1 LITLLARLFIRD
13 RDKVADAG
21 VRRAYGMLCS
31 LTGIGLN
38 VLLFLGKYLAG
49 RLSGSIAMTAD
60 AFNNL
65 SDAGSSVITL
75 LGFRMAAKKPDP
87 GHPFGHGRI
96 EYLSGVA
103 VSLIIIVVGVQLG
116 LESIDKIMS
125 PEPVDAGLVPMLV
138 LVASI
143 CVKGYMFAYNR
154 GIGRKINSPGMSA
167 TALDSLS
174 DCIATGV
181 VLISMLLARFADV
194 NIDGWGGAAVAIFII
209 FSGFKAAKETLSP
222 LLGNPPDPQLVRDIT
237 DIVMSHPEV
246 LNVHDLIVH
255 DYGPGRLMISLHA
268 EVPGDGDIYALHD
281 AIDTAEYEL
290 QQKLGCSAVIHMDPV
305 SPDGTKTAHM
315 REELAEA
322 AKAIDPRLTI
332 HDFRIVDGPT
342 HTNVIFDAVLP
353 NDSSVTEDDAKAQ
366 LETIVHSLWQNSHPK
381 VHIDPPART
390 PPKKKKPPPRR
401 GRSFCA
407 YCGALRRRSRYCFLR
422 SATAASYSAPPSAWR
437 LWR

>member
-1 LITLLARLFIRD
+1 MITLLARLFIKDRD
-13 RDKVADAG
+13 RVQDAA

-38 VLLFLGKYLAG
+38 VLLFFGKYLAG
-49 RLSGSIAMTAD
+49 QLSGSIAMTAD

-116 LESIDKIMS
+116 IESVHKIME
-125 PEPVDAGLVPMLV
+125 PEAVDAGLVPMLV

-167 TALDSLS
+167 TAVDSLS

-181 VLISMLLARFADV
+181 VLISMLLARFA
-194 NIDGWGGAAVAIFII
+194 NINADGWGGAAVAAFII
-209 FSGFKAAKETLSP
+209 FSGFRAAKETLSP
-222 LLGNPPDPQLVRDIT
+222 LLGNPPDAQLVKDIT
-237 DIVMSHPEV
+237 DIVLSHPEV
-246 LNVHDLIVH
+246 MNVHDLIVH
-255 DYGPGRLMISLHA
+255 DYGPGRLMVSLHA

-281 AIDTAEYEL
+281 AIDTIEYEL
-290 QQKLGCSAVIHMDPV
+290 ESKLGCAAVIHMDPV
-305 SPDGTKTAHM
+305 SPDGTKTANM
-315 REELAEA
+315 RNELAEA
-322 AKAIDPRLTI
+322 VKAIDPRLSI

-353 NDSSVTEDDAKAQ
+353 NESALTEDEAKSA
-366 LETIVHSLWQNSHPK
+366 LETLVHSLWQNSHPK
-381 VHIDPPART
+381 VHIDRP
-390 PPKKKKPPPRR
+390 
-401 GRSFCA
+401 FV
-407 YCGALRRRSRYCFLR
+407 
-422 SATAASYSAPPSAWR
+422 
-437 LWR
+437 

>member
-1 LITLLARLFIRD
+1 MITLLARLFIKD
-13 RDKVADAG
+13 RDKVADAA

-65 SDAGSSVITL
+65 SDAGSSAITL

-103 VSLIIIVVGVQLG
+103 VSIIIIVVGVQLG
-116 LESIDKIMS
+116 LESIDKIMN
-125 PEPVDAGLVPMLV
+125 PQPVDAGLLPMLV

-154 GIGRKINSPGMSA
+154 GIGRKINSPGMAA
-167 TALDSLS
+167 TAMDSLS
-174 DCIATGV
+174 DSIATSV
-181 VLISMLLARFADV
+181 VLISMLLSRFAGV
-194 NIDGWGGAAVAIFII
+194 NADGWGGIAVACFII

-222 LLGNPPDPQLVRDIT
+222 LLGNPPDPQLVHDIT
-237 DIVMSHPEV
+237 SIVLSHSEV
-246 LNVHDLIVH
+246 MNVHDLIVH
-255 DYGPGRLMISLHA
+255 DYGPGRLMVSLHA
-268 EVPGDGDIYALHD
+268 EAPGNGDIYALHD
-281 AIDTAEYEL
+281 TIDTIEYEL
-290 QQKLGCSAVIHMDPV
+290 SSKLGCDAVIHMDPV

-315 REELAEA
+315 RDELAEA
-322 AKAIDPRLTI
+322 AKSIDPRLSI

-353 NDSSVTEDDAKAQ
+353 NDSKLTEEEAVAQ
-366 LETIVHSLWQNSHPK
+366 LEALVHSLWQNSHPK
-381 VHIDPPART
+381 VHIDRP
-390 PPKKKKPPPRR
+390 
-401 GRSFCA
+401 FV
-407 YCGALRRRSRYCFLR
+407 
-422 SATAASYSAPPSAWR
+422 
-437 LWR
+437 

>member
-1 LITLLARLFIRD
+1 MITLLARLFIKD
-13 RDKVADAG
+13 RDKVADAA

-49 RLSGSIAMTAD
+49 RLSGSIAITAD

-103 VSLIIIVVGVQLG
+103 VSIIIIVVGVQLG
-116 LESIDKIMS
+116 LESIDKIMN
-125 PEPVDAGLVPMLV
+125 PQPVDAGLLPMLV

-154 GIGRKINSPGMSA
+154 DIGRKINSPGMAA
-167 TALDSLS
+167 TAMDSLS
-174 DCIATGV
+174 DSIATSV
-181 VLISMLLARFADV
+181 VLISMLLSRFAGV
-194 NIDGWGGAAVAIFII
+194 NADGWGGIAVACFII

-222 LLGNPPDPQLVRDIT
+222 LLGNPPDPQLVHDIT
-237 DIVMSHPEV
+237 SIVFSHSEV
-246 LNVHDLIVH
+246 MNVHDLIVH
-255 DYGPGRLMISLHA
+255 DYGPGRLMVSLHA
-268 EVPGDGDIYALHD
+268 EVPGNGDIYALHD
-281 AIDTAEYEL
+281 TIDTIEYEL
-290 QQKLGCSAVIHMDPV
+290 SSKLGCDAVIHMDPV

-315 REELAEA
+315 RDELAEA
-322 AKAIDPRLTI
+322 AKSIDPRLSI

-353 NDSSVTEDDAKAQ
+353 NDSKLTEEEAVAQ
-366 LETIVHSLWQNSHPK
+366 LEALVHSLWQNSHPK
-381 VHIDPPART
+381 VHIDRP
-390 PPKKKKPPPRR
+390 
-401 GRSFCA
+401 FV
-407 YCGALRRRSRYCFLR
+407 
-422 SATAASYSAPPSAWR
+422 
-437 LWR
+437 

>member
-1 LITLLARLFIRD
+1 MITLLARLFIRD

-38 VLLFLGKYLAG
+38 ILLFLGKYLAG

-167 TALDSLS
+167 TAMDSLS
-174 DCIATGV
+174 DSIATSV

-194 NIDGWGGAAVAIFII
+194 NVDGWGGAAVAVFII

-281 AIDTAEYEL
+281 AIDMAEYEL

-381 VHIDPPART
+381 VHIDRP
-390 PPKKKKPPPRR
+390 
-401 GRSFCA
+401 FV
-407 YCGALRRRSRYCFLR
+407 
-422 SATAASYSAPPSAWR
+422 
-437 LWR
+437 

>member
-1 LITLLARLFIRD
+1 MITLLARLFIKD
-13 RDKVADAG
+13 RDKVADAT

-65 SDAGSSVITL
+65 SDAGSSAITL

-103 VSLIIIVVGVQLG
+103 VSIIIIVVGVQLG
-116 LESIDKIMS
+116 LESIDKIMN
-125 PEPVDAGLVPMLV
+125 PQPVDAGLLPMLV

-154 GIGRKINSPGMSA
+154 GIGRKINSPGMAA
-167 TALDSLS
+167 TAMDSLS
-174 DCIATGV
+174 DSIATSV
-181 VLISMLLARFADV
+181 VLVSMLLSRFAGV
-194 NIDGWGGAAVAIFII
+194 NADGWGGIAVACFII

-222 LLGNPPDPQLVRDIT
+222 LLGNPPDPQLVHDIT
-237 DIVMSHPEV
+237 NIVLSHSEV
-246 LNVHDLIVH
+246 MNVHDLIVH
-255 DYGPGRLMISLHA
+255 DYGPGRLMVSLHA
-268 EVPGDGDIYALHD
+268 EVPGNGNIYALHD
-281 AIDTAEYEL
+281 TIDTIEYEL
-290 QQKLGCSAVIHMDPV
+290 SSKLGCDAVIHMDPV

-315 REELAEA
+315 RDELAEA
-322 AKAIDPRLTI
+322 AKSIDPRLSI

-353 NDSSVTEDDAKAQ
+353 NDSKLTEEEAVAQ
-366 LETIVHSLWQNSHPK
+366 LETLVHSLWQNSHPK
-381 VHIDPPART
+381 VHIDRP
-390 PPKKKKPPPRR
+390 
-401 GRSFCA
+401 FV
-407 YCGALRRRSRYCFLR
+407 
-422 SATAASYSAPPSAWR
+422 
-437 LWR
+437 

>member
-1 LITLLARLFIRD
+1 MITLLARLFIRD

-38 VLLFLGKYLAG
+38 ILLFLGKYLAG

-116 LESIDKIMS
+116 LESIDKIIS

-268 EVPGDGDIYALHD
+268 EVPGGGDIYALHD

-353 NDSSVTEDDAKAQ
+353 NDSPVTEDDAKAQ

-381 VHIDPPART
+381 VHIDRP
-390 PPKKKKPPPRR
+390 
-401 GRSFCA
+401 FV
-407 YCGALRRRSRYCFLR
+407 
-422 SATAASYSAPPSAWR
+422 
-437 LWR
+437 

>member
-1 LITLLARLFIRD
+1 MITLLARLFIKD
-13 RDKVADAG
+13 RDKVADAA

-103 VSLIIIVVGVQLG
+103 VSIIIIVVGVQLG
-116 LESIDKIMS
+116 LESIDKIMN
-125 PEPVDAGLVPMLV
+125 PQPVDAGLLPMLV

-154 GIGRKINSPGMSA
+154 GIGRKINSPGMAA
-167 TALDSLS
+167 TAMDSLS
-174 DCIATGV
+174 DSIATSV
-181 VLISMLLARFADV
+181 VLISMLLSRFAGV
-194 NIDGWGGAAVAIFII
+194 NADGWGGIAVACFII

-222 LLGNPPDPQLVRDIT
+222 LLGNPPDPQLVHDIT
-237 DIVMSHPEV
+237 SIVFSHSEV
-246 LNVHDLIVH
+246 MNVHDLIVH
-255 DYGPGRLMISLHA
+255 DYGPGRLMVSLHA
-268 EVPGDGDIYALHD
+268 EVPGNGDIYALHD
-281 AIDTAEYEL
+281 TIDTIEYEL
-290 QQKLGCSAVIHMDPV
+290 SSKLGCDAVIHMDPV

-315 REELAEA
+315 RDELAEA
-322 AKAIDPRLTI
+322 AKSIDPRLSI

-353 NDSSVTEDDAKAQ
+353 NDSKLTEEEAVAQ
-366 LETIVHSLWQNSHPK
+366 LEALVHSLWQNSHPK
-381 VHIDPPART
+381 VHIDRP
-390 PPKKKKPPPRR
+390 
-401 GRSFCA
+401 FV
-407 YCGALRRRSRYCFLR
+407 
-422 SATAASYSAPPSAWR
+422 
-437 LWR
+437 

>member
-1 LITLLARLFIRD
+1 MITLLARLFIRD
-13 RDKVADAG
+13 RHKVADAG

-38 VLLFLGKYLAG
+38 ILLFLGKYLAG

-116 LESIDKIMS
+116 LESIDKIIS

-381 VHIDPPART
+381 VHIDRP
-390 PPKKKKPPPRR
+390 
-401 GRSFCA
+401 FV
-407 YCGALRRRSRYCFLR
+407 
-422 SATAASYSAPPSAWR
+422 
-437 LWR
+437 

>member
-1 LITLLARLFIRD
+1 MITLLARLFIRD

-38 VLLFLGKYLAG
+38 ILLFLGKYLAG

-381 VHIDPPART
+381 VHIDRP
-390 PPKKKKPPPRR
+390 
-401 GRSFCA
+401 FV
-407 YCGALRRRSRYCFLR
+407 
-422 SATAASYSAPPSAWR
+422 
-437 LWR
+437 

>member
-1 LITLLARLFIRD
+1 MITLLARLFIRD

-38 VLLFLGKYLAG
+38 ILLFLGKYLAG

-96 EYLSGVA
+96 ECLSGVA

-116 LESIDKIMS
+116 LESIDKIIS

-381 VHIDPPART
+381 VHIDRP
-390 PPKKKKPPPRR
+390 
-401 GRSFCA
+401 FV
-407 YCGALRRRSRYCFLR
+407 
-422 SATAASYSAPPSAWR
+422 
-437 LWR
+437 

>member
-1 LITLLARLFIRD
+1 MITLLARLFIRD

-116 LESIDKIMS
+116 LESIDKIIS

-154 GIGRKINSPGMSA
+154 GIGHKINSPGMSA

-194 NIDGWGGAAVAIFII
+194 NIDGWGGAAVAVFII

-381 VHIDPPART
+381 VHIDRP
-390 PPKKKKPPPRR
+390 
-401 GRSFCA
+401 FV
-407 YCGALRRRSRYCFLR
+407 
-422 SATAASYSAPPSAWR
+422 
-437 LWR
+437 

>member
-1 LITLLARLFIRD
+1 MITLLARLFIRD

-38 VLLFLGKYLAG
+38 ILLFLGKYLAG

-116 LESIDKIMS
+116 LESIDKIIS

-167 TALDSLS
+167 TAMDSLS
-174 DCIATGV
+174 DSIATSV
-181 VLISMLLARFADV
+181 VLISLLLARFADV
-194 NIDGWGGAAVAIFII
+194 NVDGWGGAAVAIFII

-353 NDSSVTEDDAKAQ
+353 NDSPVTEDDAKAQ

-381 VHIDPPART
+381 VHIDRP
-390 PPKKKKPPPRR
+390 
-401 GRSFCA
+401 FV
-407 YCGALRRRSRYCFLR
+407 
-422 SATAASYSAPPSAWR
+422 
-437 LWR
+437 

>member
-1 LITLLARLFIRD
+1 MITLLARLFIKD
-13 RDKVADAG
+13 RDKVADAA

-103 VSLIIIVVGVQLG
+103 VSIIIIVVGVQLG
-116 LESIDKIMS
+116 LESIDKIMN
-125 PEPVDAGLVPMLV
+125 PQPVDAGLLPMLV

-154 GIGRKINSPGMSA
+154 GIGRKINSPGMAA
-167 TALDSLS
+167 TAMDSLS
-174 DCIATGV
+174 DSIATSV
-181 VLISMLLARFADV
+181 VLISMLLSRFAGV
-194 NIDGWGGAAVAIFII
+194 NADGWGGIAVACFII

-222 LLGNPPDPQLVRDIT
+222 LLGNPPDPQLVHDIT
-237 DIVMSHPEV
+237 SIVLSHSEV
-246 LNVHDLIVH
+246 MNVHDLIVH
-255 DYGPGRLMISLHA
+255 DYGPGRLMVSLHA
-268 EVPGDGDIYALHD
+268 EVPGNGNIYALHD
-281 AIDTAEYEL
+281 TIDTIEYEL
-290 QQKLGCSAVIHMDPV
+290 SSKLGCDAVIHMDPV

-315 REELAEA
+315 RDELAEA
-322 AKAIDPRLTI
+322 AKSIDPRLSI

-353 NDSSVTEDDAKAQ
+353 NDSKLTEEEAVAQ
-366 LETIVHSLWQNSHPK
+366 LEALVHSLWQNSHPK
-381 VHIDPPART
+381 VHIDRP
-390 PPKKKKPPPRR
+390 
-401 GRSFCA
+401 FV
-407 YCGALRRRSRYCFLR
+407 
-422 SATAASYSAPPSAWR
+422 
-437 LWR
+437 

>member
-1 LITLLARLFIRD
+1 MITLLARLFIKD
-13 RDKVADAG
+13 RDKVADAA

-103 VSLIIIVVGVQLG
+103 VSIIIIVVGVQLG
-116 LESIDKIMS
+116 LESIDKIMN
-125 PEPVDAGLVPMLV
+125 PQPVDAGLLPMLV

-154 GIGRKINSPGMSA
+154 GIGRKINSPGMAA
-167 TALDSLS
+167 TAMDSLS
-174 DCIATGV
+174 DSIATSV
-181 VLISMLLARFADV
+181 VLISMLLSRFAGV
-194 NIDGWGGAAVAIFII
+194 NADGWGGIAVACFII

-222 LLGNPPDPQLVRDIT
+222 LLGNPPDPQLVHDIT
-237 DIVMSHPEV
+237 SIVFSHSEV
-246 LNVHDLIVH
+246 MNVHDLIVH
-255 DYGPGRLMISLHA
+255 DYGPGRLMVSLHA
-268 EVPGDGDIYALHD
+268 EVPGNGDFYALHD
-281 AIDTAEYEL
+281 TIDTIEYEL
-290 QQKLGCSAVIHMDPV
+290 SSKLGCDAVIHMDPV

-315 REELAEA
+315 RDELAEA
-322 AKAIDPRLTI
+322 AKSIDPRLSI

-353 NDSSVTEDDAKAQ
+353 NDSKLTEEEAVAQ
-366 LETIVHSLWQNSHPK
+366 LETLVHSLWQNSHPK
-381 VHIDPPART
+381 VHIDRP
-390 PPKKKKPPPRR
+390 
-401 GRSFCA
+401 FV
-407 YCGALRRRSRYCFLR
+407 
-422 SATAASYSAPPSAWR
+422 
-437 LWR
+437 

>member
-1 LITLLARLFIRD
+1 MITLLARLFIRD

-38 VLLFLGKYLAG
+38 ILLFLGKYLAG

-103 VSLIIIVVGVQLG
+103 VSLIIVVVGVQLG
-116 LESIDKIMS
+116 LESINKIIS
-125 PEPVDAGLVPMLV
+125 PEPVDAGLLPMLV

-181 VLISMLLARFADV
+181 VLISMLLARLADV

-322 AKAIDPRLTI
+322 AKAIDPRLSI

-353 NDSSVTEDDAKAQ
+353 NDSPVTEDEAKAQ
-366 LETIVHSLWQNSHPK
+366 LEAIVHSLWQNSHPK
-381 VHIDPPART
+381 VHIDRP
-390 PPKKKKPPPRR
+390 
-401 GRSFCA
+401 FV
-407 YCGALRRRSRYCFLR
+407 
-422 SATAASYSAPPSAWR
+422 
-437 LWR
+437 

>member
-1 LITLLARLFIRD
+1 MITLLARLFIKD
-13 RDKVADAG
+13 RDKVADAA

-103 VSLIIIVVGVQLG
+103 VSIIIIVVGVQLG
-116 LESIDKIMS
+116 LESIDKIMN
-125 PEPVDAGLVPMLV
+125 PQPVDAGLLPMLV

-154 GIGRKINSPGMSA
+154 GIGRKINSPGMAA
-167 TALDSLS
+167 TAMDSLS
-174 DCIATGV
+174 DSIATSV
-181 VLISMLLARFADV
+181 VLISMLLSRFAGV
-194 NIDGWGGAAVAIFII
+194 NADGWGGIAVACFII

-222 LLGNPPDPQLVRDIT
+222 LLGNPPDPQLVHDIT
-237 DIVMSHPEV
+237 NIVLSHSEV
-246 LNVHDLIVH
+246 MNVHDLIVH
-255 DYGPGRLMISLHA
+255 DYGPGRLMVSLHA
-268 EVPGDGDIYALHD
+268 EVPGNGDIYALHD
-281 AIDTAEYEL
+281 TIDTIEYEL
-290 QQKLGCSAVIHMDPV
+290 SSKLGCDAVIHMDPV

-315 REELAEA
+315 RDELAEA
-322 AKAIDPRLTI
+322 AKSIDPRLSI

-342 HTNVIFDAVLP
+342 HTNVIFDAVIP
-353 NDSSVTEDDAKAQ
+353 NDSKLTEEEAVAQ
-366 LETIVHSLWQNSHPK
+366 LETLVHSLWQNSHPK
-381 VHIDPPART
+381 VHIDRP
-390 PPKKKKPPPRR
+390 
-401 GRSFCA
+401 FV
-407 YCGALRRRSRYCFLR
+407 
-422 SATAASYSAPPSAWR
+422 
-437 LWR
+437 

>member
-1 LITLLARLFIRD
+1 MITLLARLFIKD
-13 RDKVADAG
+13 RDKVADAA

-103 VSLIIIVVGVQLG
+103 VSIIIIVVGVQLG
-116 LESIDKIMS
+116 LESIDKIMN
-125 PEPVDAGLVPMLV
+125 PQPVDAGLLPMLV

-154 GIGRKINSPGMSA
+154 GIGRKINSPGMAA
-167 TALDSLS
+167 TAMDSLS
-174 DCIATGV
+174 DSIATSV
-181 VLISMLLARFADV
+181 VLISMLLSRFAGV
-194 NIDGWGGAAVAIFII
+194 NADGWGGIAVACFII

-222 LLGNPPDPQLVRDIT
+222 LLGNPPDPQLVHDIT
-237 DIVMSHPEV
+237 NIVFSHSEV
-246 LNVHDLIVH
+246 MNVHDLIVH
-255 DYGPGRLMISLHA
+255 DYGPGRLMVSLHA
-268 EVPGDGDIYALHD
+268 EVPGNGDIYALHD
-281 AIDTAEYEL
+281 TIDTIEYEL
-290 QQKLGCSAVIHMDPV
+290 SSKLGCDAVIHMDPV

-315 REELAEA
+315 RDELAEA
-322 AKAIDPRLTI
+322 AKSIDPRLSI

-353 NDSSVTEDDAKAQ
+353 NDSKLTEEEAVAQ
-366 LETIVHSLWQNSHPK
+366 LAALVHSLWQNSHPK
-381 VHIDPPART
+381 VHIDRP
-390 PPKKKKPPPRR
+390 
-401 GRSFCA
+401 
-407 YCGALRRRSRYCFLR
+407 LV
-422 SATAASYSAPPSAWR
+422 
-437 LWR
+437 

>member
-1 LITLLARLFIRD
+1 MITLLARLFIKD
-13 RDKVADAG
+13 RNKVADAA

-65 SDAGSSVITL
+65 SDAGSSAITL

-103 VSLIIIVVGVQLG
+103 VSIIIIVVGVQLG
-116 LESIDKIMS
+116 LESIDKIMN
-125 PEPVDAGLVPMLV
+125 PQPVDAGLLPMLV

-154 GIGRKINSPGMSA
+154 GIGRKINSPGMAA
-167 TALDSLS
+167 TAMDSLS
-174 DCIATGV
+174 DSIATSV
-181 VLISMLLARFADV
+181 VLISMLLSRFAGV
-194 NIDGWGGAAVAIFII
+194 NADGWGGIAVACFII

-222 LLGNPPDPQLVRDIT
+222 LLGNPPDPQLVHDIT
-237 DIVMSHPEV
+237 NIVLSHSEV
-246 LNVHDLIVH
+246 MNVHDLIVH
-255 DYGPGRLMISLHA
+255 DYGPGRLMVSLHA
-268 EVPGDGDIYALHD
+268 EVPGNGNIYALHD
-281 AIDTAEYEL
+281 TIDTIEYEL
-290 QQKLGCSAVIHMDPV
+290 SSKLGCDAVIHMDPV

-315 REELAEA
+315 RDELAEA
-322 AKAIDPRLTI
+322 AKSIDPRLSI

-353 NDSSVTEDDAKAQ
+353 NDSKLTEEEAVAQ
-366 LETIVHSLWQNSHPK
+366 LEALVNSLWQNSHPK
-381 VHIDPPART
+381 VHIDRP
-390 PPKKKKPPPRR
+390 
-401 GRSFCA
+401 FV
-407 YCGALRRRSRYCFLR
+407 
-422 SATAASYSAPPSAWR
+422 
-437 LWR
+437 

>member
-1 LITLLARLFIRD
+1 MITLLARLFIRD

-116 LESIDKIMS
+116 LESINKIIS

-167 TALDSLS
+167 TAVDSLS

-194 NIDGWGGAAVAIFII
+194 NADGWGGAAVAVFII
-209 FSGFKAAKETLSP
+209 FSGFRAAKETLSP
-222 LLGNPPDPQLVRDIT
+222 LLGNPPDPQLVQDIT

-255 DYGPGRLMISLHA
+255 DYGPGRVMVSLHA

-290 QQKLGCSAVIHMDPV
+290 QEKLGCSAVIHLDPV

-315 REELAEA
+315 RDELAEA
-322 AKAIDPRLTI
+322 AKAVDPRLSI

-353 NDSSVTEDDAKAQ
+353 NDSPVTEDEAKAQ
-366 LETIVHSLWQNSHPK
+366 LETIVHGLWENSHPK
-381 VHIDPPART
+381 VHIDRP
-390 PPKKKKPPPRR
+390 
-401 GRSFCA
+401 FV
-407 YCGALRRRSRYCFLR
+407 
-422 SATAASYSAPPSAWR
+422 
-437 LWR
+437 

>member
-1 LITLLARLFIRD
+1 MITLLARLFIKD
-13 RDKVADAG
+13 RDKVADAA

-103 VSLIIIVVGVQLG
+103 VSIIIIVVGVQLG
-116 LESIDKIMS
+116 LESIDKIMN
-125 PEPVDAGLVPMLV
+125 PQPVDAGLLPMLV

-154 GIGRKINSPGMSA
+154 GIGRKINSPGMAA
-167 TALDSLS
+167 TAMDSLS
-174 DCIATGV
+174 DSIATSV
-181 VLISMLLARFADV
+181 VLISMLLSRFAGV
-194 NIDGWGGAAVAIFII
+194 NADGWGGIAVACFII

-222 LLGNPPDPQLVRDIT
+222 LLGNPPDPQLVHDISN
-237 DIVMSHPEV
+237 IVLSHSEV
-246 LNVHDLIVH
+246 VNVHDLIVH
-255 DYGPGRLMISLHA
+255 DYGPGRLMVSLHA
-268 EVPGDGDIYALHD
+268 EVPGNGDIYALHD
-281 AIDTAEYEL
+281 TIDTIEYEL
-290 QQKLGCSAVIHMDPV
+290 SSKLGCDAVIHMDPV

-315 REELAEA
+315 RDELAEA
-322 AKAIDPRLTI
+322 AKSIDPRLSI

-353 NDSSVTEDDAKAQ
+353 NDSKLTEEEAVAQ
-366 LETIVHSLWQNSHPK
+366 LEALVHSLWQNSHPK
-381 VHIDPPART
+381 VHIDRP
-390 PPKKKKPPPRR
+390 
-401 GRSFCA
+401 FV
-407 YCGALRRRSRYCFLR
+407 
-422 SATAASYSAPPSAWR
+422 
-437 LWR
+437 

>member
-1 LITLLARLFIRD
+1 MITLLSRLFIKD
-13 RDKVADAG
+13 RENTSDAG

-31 LTGIGLN
+31 LVGIGLN

-116 LESIDKIMS
+116 LESIDKIRS
-125 PEPVDAGLVPMLV
+125 PEPVDAGLLPMLV

-154 GIGRKINSPGMSA
+154 GIGRKLNSPGMSA
-167 TALDSLS
+167 TAMDSLS

-181 VLISMLLARFADV
+181 VLASMLLARFTDV
-194 NIDGWGGAAVAIFII
+194 NADGWGGAAVACFII
-209 FSGFKAAKETLSP
+209 FSGFKAARETLRP
-222 LLGNPPDPQLVRDIT
+222 LLGNPPDPQLRDIM
-237 DIVMSHPEV
+237 DIVTAHPEV
-246 LNVHDLIVH
+246 MNVHDLIVH
-255 DYGPGRLMISLHA
+255 DYGPGRLMVSLHA

-290 QQKLGCSAVIHMDPV
+290 ESKLGCAAVIHMDPV
-305 SPDGTKTAHM
+305 SPDGSKTAHM
-315 REELAEA
+315 RDELAEA
-322 AKAIDPRLTI
+322 AKAIEPRLTI

-353 NDSSVTEDDAKAQ
+353 NDSALTEDECRAA
-366 LETIVHSLWQNSHPK
+366 LETLVHSLWKNSHPK
-381 VHIDPPART
+381 VHIDRP
-390 PPKKKKPPPRR
+390 
-401 GRSFCA
+401 FV
-407 YCGALRRRSRYCFLR
+407 
-422 SATAASYSAPPSAWR
+422 
-437 LWR
+437 

>member
-1 LITLLARLFIRD
+1 MITLLARLFIRD

-38 VLLFLGKYLAG
+38 ILLFLGKYLAG

-75 LGFRMAAKKPDP
+75 LGFRMAAKKSDP

-116 LESIDKIMS
+116 LESIDKIIS

-194 NIDGWGGAAVAIFII
+194 NIDGWGGAAVAVFII

-381 VHIDPPART
+381 VHIDRP
-390 PPKKKKPPPRR
+390 
-401 GRSFCA
+401 FV
-407 YCGALRRRSRYCFLR
+407 
-422 SATAASYSAPPSAWR
+422 
-437 LWR
+437 

>member
-1 LITLLARLFIRD
+1 MITLLARLFIKD
-13 RDKVADAG
+13 RDKVADAA

-65 SDAGSSVITL
+65 SDAGSSAITL

-103 VSLIIIVVGVQLG
+103 VSIIIIVVGVQLG
-116 LESIDKIMS
+116 LESIDKIMN
-125 PEPVDAGLVPMLV
+125 PQPVDAGLLPMLV

-154 GIGRKINSPGMSA
+154 GIGRKINSPGMAA
-167 TALDSLS
+167 TAMDSLS
-174 DCIATGV
+174 DSIATSV
-181 VLISMLLARFADV
+181 VLISMLLSRFAGV
-194 NIDGWGGAAVAIFII
+194 NADGWGGIAVACFII

-222 LLGNPPDPQLVRDIT
+222 LLGNPPDPQLVHDIT
-237 DIVMSHPEV
+237 SIVFSHSEV
-246 LNVHDLIVH
+246 MNVHDLIVH
-255 DYGPGRLMISLHA
+255 DYGPGRLMVSLHA
-268 EVPGDGDIYALHD
+268 EVPGNGDIYALHD
-281 AIDTAEYEL
+281 TIDTIEYEL
-290 QQKLGCSAVIHMDPV
+290 SSKLGCDAVIHMDPV

-315 REELAEA
+315 RDELAEA
-322 AKAIDPRLTI
+322 AKSIDPRLSI

-353 NDSSVTEDDAKAQ
+353 NDSKLTEEEAVAQ
-366 LETIVHSLWQNSHPK
+366 LAALVHCIGQTAHPML
-381 VHIDPPART
+381 HIDRP
-390 PPKKKKPPPRR
+390 
-401 GRSFCA
+401 C
-407 YCGALRRRSRYCFLR
+407 L
-422 SATAASYSAPPSAWR
+422 
-437 LWR
+437 

>member
-1 LITLLARLFIRD
+1 MITLLARLFIRD

-38 VLLFLGKYLAG
+38 ILLFLGKYLAG

-116 LESIDKIMS
+116 LESIDKIIS

-353 NDSSVTEDDAKAQ
+353 NNSPVTEGDAKAQ

-381 VHIDPPART
+381 VHIDRP
-390 PPKKKKPPPRR
+390 
-401 GRSFCA
+401 FV
-407 YCGALRRRSRYCFLR
+407 
-422 SATAASYSAPPSAWR
+422 
-437 LWR
+437 

>member
-1 LITLLARLFIRD
+1 MITLLARLFIKD
-13 RDKVADAG
+13 RDKVADAA

-103 VSLIIIVVGVQLG
+103 VSIIIIVVGVQLG
-116 LESIDKIMS
+116 LESIDKIMN
-125 PEPVDAGLVPMLV
+125 PQPVDAGLLPMLV

-154 GIGRKINSPGMSA
+154 GIGRKINSPGMAA
-167 TALDSLS
+167 TAMDSLS
-174 DCIATGV
+174 DSIATSV
-181 VLISMLLARFADV
+181 VLISMLLSRFAGV
-194 NIDGWGGAAVAIFII
+194 NADGWGGIAVACFII

-222 LLGNPPDPQLVRDIT
+222 LLGNPPDPQLVHDIT
-237 DIVMSHPEV
+237 NIVLSHSEV
-246 LNVHDLIVH
+246 MNVHDLIVH
-255 DYGPGRLMISLHA
+255 DYGPGRLMVSLHA
-268 EVPGDGDIYALHD
+268 EVPGNGDIYALHD
-281 AIDTAEYEL
+281 TIDTIEYEL
-290 QQKLGCSAVIHMDPV
+290 SSKLGCDAVIHMDPV

-315 REELAEA
+315 RDELAEA
-322 AKAIDPRLTI
+322 AKSIDPRLSI

-353 NDSSVTEDDAKAQ
+353 NDSKLTEEEAVAQ
-366 LETIVHSLWQNSHPK
+366 LETLVHILWQNSHPK
-381 VHIDPPART
+381 VHIDRP
-390 PPKKKKPPPRR
+390 
-401 GRSFCA
+401 FV
-407 YCGALRRRSRYCFLR
+407 
-422 SATAASYSAPPSAWR
+422 
-437 LWR
+437 

>member
-1 LITLLARLFIRD
+1 MITLLARLFIKD
-13 RDKVADAG
+13 RDKVADAA

-103 VSLIIIVVGVQLG
+103 VSIIIIVVGVQLG
-116 LESIDKIMS
+116 LESIDKIMN
-125 PEPVDAGLVPMLV
+125 PQPVDAGLLPMLV

-154 GIGRKINSPGMSA
+154 GIGRKINSPGMAA
-167 TALDSLS
+167 TAMDSLS
-174 DCIATGV
+174 DSIATSV
-181 VLISMLLARFADV
+181 VLISMLLSRFAGV
-194 NIDGWGGAAVAIFII
+194 NADGWGGIAVACFII

-222 LLGNPPDPQLVRDIT
+222 LLGNPPDPQLVHDIT
-237 DIVMSHPEV
+237 SIVLSHSEV
-246 LNVHDLIVH
+246 MNVHDLIVH
-255 DYGPGRLMISLHA
+255 DYGPGRLMVSLHA
-268 EVPGDGDIYALHD
+268 EAPGNGDIYALHD
-281 AIDTAEYEL
+281 TIDTIEYEL
-290 QQKLGCSAVIHMDPV
+290 SSKLGCDAVIHMDPV

-315 REELAEA
+315 RDELAEA
-322 AKAIDPRLTI
+322 AKSIDPRLSI

-353 NDSSVTEDDAKAQ
+353 NDSKLTEEEAVAQ
-366 LETIVHSLWQNSHPK
+366 LEALVHSLWQNSHPK
-381 VHIDPPART
+381 VHIDRP
-390 PPKKKKPPPRR
+390 
-401 GRSFCA
+401 FV
-407 YCGALRRRSRYCFLR
+407 
-422 SATAASYSAPPSAWR
+422 
-437 LWR
+437 

>member
-1 LITLLARLFIRD
+1 MITLLARLFIKD
-13 RDKVADAG
+13 RDKVADAA

-65 SDAGSSVITL
+65 SDAGSSAITL

-103 VSLIIIVVGVQLG
+103 VSIIIIVVGVQLG
-116 LESIDKIMS
+116 LESIDKIMN
-125 PEPVDAGLVPMLV
+125 PQPVDAGLLPMLV

-154 GIGRKINSPGMSA
+154 GIGRKINSPGMAA
-167 TALDSLS
+167 TAMDSLS
-174 DCIATGV
+174 DSIATSV
-181 VLISMLLARFADV
+181 VLISMLLSRFAGV
-194 NIDGWGGAAVAIFII
+194 NADGWGGIAVACFII

-222 LLGNPPDPQLVRDIT
+222 LLGNPPDPQLVHDIT
-237 DIVMSHPEV
+237 SIVLSHSEV
-246 LNVHDLIVH
+246 MNVHDLIVH
-255 DYGPGRLMISLHA
+255 DYGPGRLMVSLHA
-268 EVPGDGDIYALHD
+268 EVPGNGDIYALHD
-281 AIDTAEYEL
+281 TIDTIEYEL
-290 QQKLGCSAVIHMDPV
+290 SSKLGCDAVIHMDPA

-315 REELAEA
+315 RDELAEA
-322 AKAIDPRLTI
+322 AKSIDPRLSI

-353 NDSSVTEDDAKAQ
+353 NDSKLTEEEAVAQ
-366 LETIVHSLWQNSHPK
+366 LEALVHSLWQNSHPK
-381 VHIDPPART
+381 VHIDRP
-390 PPKKKKPPPRR
+390 
-401 GRSFCA
+401 FV
-407 YCGALRRRSRYCFLR
+407 
-422 SATAASYSAPPSAWR
+422 
-437 LWR
+437 

>member
-1 LITLLARLFIRD
+1 MITLLARLFIRD
-13 RDKVADAG
+13 QDKVADAG

-38 VLLFLGKYLAG
+38 ILLFLGKYLAG

-116 LESIDKIMS
+116 LESIDKIIS

-381 VHIDPPART
+381 VHIDRPVV
-390 PPKKKKPPPRR
+390 
-401 GRSFCA
+401 
-407 YCGALRRRSRYCFLR
+407 
-422 SATAASYSAPPSAWR
+422 
-437 LWR
+437 

>member
-1 LITLLARLFIRD
+1 MITLLARLFIKD
-13 RDKVADAG
+13 RDKVADAA

-65 SDAGSSVITL
+65 SDAGSSAITL

-103 VSLIIIVVGVQLG
+103 VSIIIIVVGVQLG
-116 LESIDKIMS
+116 LESIDKIMN
-125 PEPVDAGLVPMLV
+125 PQPVDAGLLPMLV

-154 GIGRKINSPGMSA
+154 GIGRKINSPGMAA
-167 TALDSLS
+167 TAMDSLS
-174 DCIATGV
+174 DSIATSV
-181 VLISMLLARFADV
+181 VLISMLLSRFAGV
-194 NIDGWGGAAVAIFII
+194 NADGWGGIAVACFII

-222 LLGNPPDPQLVRDIT
+222 LLGNPPDPQLVHDIT
-237 DIVMSHPEV
+237 SIVLSHSEV
-246 LNVHDLIVH
+246 MNVHDLIVH
-255 DYGPGRLMISLHA
+255 DYGPGRLMVSLHA
-268 EVPGDGDIYALHD
+268 EVPGNGDIYALHD
-281 AIDTAEYEL
+281 TIDTIEYEL
-290 QQKLGCSAVIHMDPV
+290 SSKLGCDAVIHMDPV

-315 REELAEA
+315 RDELAEA
-322 AKAIDPRLTI
+322 AKSIDPRLSI

-353 NDSSVTEDDAKAQ
+353 NDSKLTEEEAVAQ
-366 LETIVHSLWQNSHPK
+366 LAALVHSLWQNSHPK
-381 VHIDPPART
+381 VHIDRP
-390 PPKKKKPPPRR
+390 
-401 GRSFCA
+401 
-407 YCGALRRRSRYCFLR
+407 LV
-422 SATAASYSAPPSAWR
+422 
-437 LWR
+437 

>member
-1 LITLLARLFIRD
+1 MITLLARLFIKD
-13 RDKVADAG
+13 RDKVADAA

-103 VSLIIIVVGVQLG
+103 VSIIIIVVGVQLG
-116 LESIDKIMS
+116 LESIDKIMN
-125 PEPVDAGLVPMLV
+125 PQPVDAGLLPMLV

-154 GIGRKINSPGMSA
+154 GIGRKINSPGMAA
-167 TALDSLS
+167 TAMDSLS
-174 DCIATGV
+174 DSIATSV
-181 VLISMLLARFADV
+181 VLISMLLSRFAGV
-194 NIDGWGGAAVAIFII
+194 NADGWGGIAVACFII

-222 LLGNPPDPQLVRDIT
+222 LLGNPPDPQLVHDIT
-237 DIVMSHPEV
+237 NIVLSHSEV
-246 LNVHDLIVH
+246 MNVHDLIVH
-255 DYGPGRLMISLHA
+255 DYGPGRLMVSLHA
-268 EVPGDGDIYALHD
+268 EAPGNGDIYALHD
-281 AIDTAEYEL
+281 TIDTIEYEL
-290 QQKLGCSAVIHMDPV
+290 SSKLGCDAVIHMDPV

-315 REELAEA
+315 RDELAEA
-322 AKAIDPRLTI
+322 AKSIDPRLSI

-353 NDSSVTEDDAKAQ
+353 NDSKLTEEEAVAQ
-366 LETIVHSLWQNSHPK
+366 LEALVHSLWQNSHPK
-381 VHIDPPART
+381 VHIDRP
-390 PPKKKKPPPRR
+390 
-401 GRSFCA
+401 FV
-407 YCGALRRRSRYCFLR
+407 
-422 SATAASYSAPPSAWR
+422 
-437 LWR
+437 

>member
-1 LITLLARLFIRD
+1 MITLLARLFIRD

-38 VLLFLGKYLAG
+38 ILLFLGKYLAG

-116 LESIDKIMS
+116 LESIDKIIS

-381 VHIDPPART
+381 VHIDRP
-390 PPKKKKPPPRR
+390 
-401 GRSFCA
+401 FV
-407 YCGALRRRSRYCFLR
+407 
-422 SATAASYSAPPSAWR
+422 
-437 LWR
+437 

>member
-1 LITLLARLFIRD
+1 MITLLAKLFIKDRD
-13 RDKVADAG
+13 RVQDAA

-49 RLSGSIAMTAD
+49 RLAGSIAMTAD

-65 SDAGSSVITL
+65 SDAGSSIITL

-116 LESIDKIMS
+116 LESIQKIRS
-125 PEPVDAGLVPMLV
+125 PEPVDASLLPMIV
-138 LVASI
+138 LLASI

-167 TALDSLS
+167 TAVDSLS

-181 VLISMLLARFADV
+181 VLISMLLARFADI
-194 NIDGWGGAAVAIFII
+194 NADGWGGAAVAAFII
-209 FSGFKAAKETLSP
+209 FSGFKAARETLSP
-222 LLGNPPDPQLVRDIT
+222 LLGNPPDPQLVRDIA
-237 DIVMSHPEV
+237 DIVLAHPEV
-246 LNVHDLIVH
+246 MNVHDLIVH
-255 DYGPGRLMISLHA
+255 DYGPGRLMVSLHA
-268 EVPGDGDIYALHD
+268 EVPGDGDVFELHD
-281 AIDTAEYEL
+281 AIDTIEYEL
-290 QQKLGCSAVIHMDPV
+290 GAKLGCDAVIHMDPV

-315 REELAEA
+315 RDELAEA
-322 AKAIDPRLTI
+322 AKAIDPRLSI

-353 NDSSVTEDDAKAQ
+353 NDSALTEDEARSA
-366 LETIVHSLWQNSHPK
+366 LETLVHSLWKNSHPK
-381 VHIDPPART
+381 VHIDRP
-390 PPKKKKPPPRR
+390 
-401 GRSFCA
+401 FV
-407 YCGALRRRSRYCFLR
+407 
-422 SATAASYSAPPSAWR
+422 
-437 LWR
+437 

>member
-1 LITLLARLFIRD
+1 MITLLARLFIRD

-116 LESIDKIMS
+116 LESIDKIIS

-194 NIDGWGGAAVAIFII
+194 NVDGWGGAAVAVFII

-381 VHIDPPART
+381 VHIDRP
-390 PPKKKKPPPRR
+390 
-401 GRSFCA
+401 FV
-407 YCGALRRRSRYCFLR
+407 
-422 SATAASYSAPPSAWR
+422 
-437 LWR
+437 